1 MIIYVYMGIVVL
13 FFIACYFG
21 WKYKPIRMNKS
32 YFYDSWKALQKLLV
46 NKKTWAQSIMSA
58 DKLLD
63 EALKKRHFKGKS
75 MGERMVSAQRHIKD
89 NDGVWFAH
97 KLSSKLESHPRT
109 RLNKTDTKE
118 ALTAIKKALQD
129 LGALPSDKRK

>member
-1 MIIYVYMGIVVL
+1 MTIYIYIGLIIL
-13 FFIACYFG
+13 FFIGCYFG
-21 WKYKPIRMNKS
+21 WKYRPIRINKAY
-32 YFYDSWKALQKLLV
+32 YFDAWKNLQKLLFD
-46 NKKTWAQSIMSA
+46 KKTWAQSIIKA

-97 KLSSKLESHPRT
+97 KLSAKLESSPKT

-118 ALTAIKKALQD
+118 ALTAIKRALQD
-129 LGALPSDKRK
+129 LGALPNDKRK

>member
-1 MIIYVYMGIVVL
+1 MGI
-13 FFIACYFG
+13 FEYAGIALLIIIASFLG
-21 WKYKPIRMNKS
+21 WKFKPIRINKK
-32 YFYDSWKALQKLLV
+32 YFYQEWKELQKLL
-46 NKKTWAQSIMSA
+46 A
-58 DKLLD
+58 DKSTWINSITDADELFD

-89 NDGVWFAH
+89 NDGLWFAH
-97 KLSSKLESHPRT
+97 KLSNKLESNPKT

-118 ALTAIKKALQD
+118 ALNAVKKALQD

>member
-1 MIIYVYMGIVVL
+1 MNIYVYIGLAVVFLIVC
-13 FFIACYFG
+13 FFS
-21 WKYKPIRMNKS
+21 WKLKPIRMNKV
-32 YFYDSWKALQKLLV
+32 YFYESWKNLQKLLID
-46 NKKTWAQSIMSA
+46 KKTWAKSVIAA

-75 MGERMVSAQRHIKD
+75 MGERMVSAQRYIRD

-97 KLSSKLESHPRT
+97 KLSNKLDDSPKT

-118 ALTAIKKALQD
+118 ALTAVKKALQD
-129 LGALPSDKRK
+129 LGALPSDKQK